1 MNEKRRKVTEFILK
15 NFDKIL
21 PGDKTNS
28 ESLKAAF
35 DKMSDSE
42 FEAYIKRL
50 APAKTPD
57 EIKQRLFL
65 PFYVPNLRP
74 NGVRLSIARN
84 YQIARDLGRSIEERL
99 IMTDGATG
107 LKYITPHA
115 YPVYDLQVRRQAQTG
130 SKKRSIPEHHQ
141 RLDDLTDQPTVD
153 SKGSRISSP
162 EFGSLIQKRLDN
174 TVIELTHVRGGNAL
188 AAREFTRALVED
200 GEVNLSQLEG
210 LGIARSTKTLSTFLN
225 TMLIGN
231 NLDPSTKVPDDARK

>member
-1 MNEKRRKVTEFILK
+1 MNEKRRKVTEFICK
-15 NFDKIL
+15 QFDKIL

-28 ESLKAAF
+28 ERVKADLDSL
-35 DKMSDSE
+35 SDAE
-42 FEAYIKRL
+42 FEAMVKRFK
-50 APAKTPD
+50 PARTPD
-57 EIKQRLFL
+57 EIKNRLFL
-65 PFYVPNLRP
+65 PFYVPNLRK

-107 LKYITPHA
+107 LKYVTPHV
-115 YPVYDLQVRRQAQTG
+115 YPIYDLIVRRQAQTG

-188 AAREFTRALVED
+188 AAREFTRALVEE
-200 GEVNLSQLEG
+200 GQVSLSQLEG

-231 NLDPSTKVPDDARK
+231 NLDPATKVPDDARK